1 MRSEY
6 CTIMWNGRENG
17 ASEMNHHQPYQ
28 TRCVWSG
35 IGKESPIMSSK
46 NCSQLDQLKAALN
59 KKPQELVNRKHKFFH
74 QGNTS
79 LHVSL
84 MARQKL
90 LTASLRSSDSSAI
103 FTRHCIFRF
112 PFISVSTKFT

>member
-1 MRSEY
+1 
-6 CTIMWNGRENG
+6 
-17 ASEMNHHQPYQ
+17 
-28 TRCVWSG
+28 
-35 IGKESPIMSSK
+35 MSSK

-59 KKPQELVNRKHKFFH
+59 EKRQALVNRKHIIFH

-90 LTASLRSSDSSAI
+90 LTACLGSSDLSAR
-103 FTRHCIFRF
+103 FTRHCIFRC
-112 PFISVSTKFT
+112 PFILVFTKFSFNGKFQFPGRL